1 MKAIYFLILAVLA
14 ALYWFLVEYQRKL
27 KEQAARNR
35 KRPLF
40 IVGCD
45 PDTGQFPEIRKDMLP
60 FVEFVQHRQVYKVA
74 EDWRKFMTSV
84 GNPFFNSDS
93 ADELPV
99 IELMKGDELLFET
112 MEEYKERIEQVI
124 LTTGREWEARLSGEG
139 RKWYLQKV
147 QGQMEWDV
155 FYHKQNKKE
164 HANRTIDSN
173 ASGEPNRGGAE
184 KKPVQIHTSIFGRA
198 KTYLFRFRAKG

>member
-14 ALYWFLVEYQRKL
+14 ALYWFLHTYQRKIR
-27 KEQAARNR
+27 EQAARDR

-40 IVGCD
+40 VVGCD
-45 PDTGQFPEIRKDMLP
+45 PDTGEFPEIRKDMLP
-60 FVEFVQHRQVYKVA
+60 FVEFVQHRNVYRAA
-74 EDWRKFMTSV
+74 EDWRRFMARV

-93 ADELPV
+93 ADDLPV

-112 MEEYKERIEQVI
+112 MEEYRERIEATI
-124 LTTGREWEARLSGEG
+124 LQTGREWETRLSGEG
-139 RKWYLQKV
+139 RKWYLEKV

-164 HANRTIDSN
+164 HANGTIDSKT
-173 ASGEPNRGGAE
+173 SGKPNRGSAE
-184 KKPVQIHTSIFGRA
+184 KKPLQIHTSIFGRA

>member
-1 MKAIYFLILAVLA
+1 MKAIYFLVLAVLA
-14 ALYWFLVEYQRKL
+14 ALYWFLTVYQRKIR
-27 KEQAARNR
+27 EQAARDR

-45 PDTGQFPEIRKDMLP
+45 PDTGEFPEIRKDMLL
-60 FVEFVQHRQVYKVA
+60 FIEFVPHRNVYRAA
-74 EDWRKFMTSV
+74 EDWRQFMARA

-93 ADELPV
+93 ADDLPV

-112 MEEYKERIEQVI
+112 MGEYEERIESTI
-124 LTTGREWEARLSGEG
+124 LNVGREWESRLSGEG
-139 RKWYLQKV
+139 RKWYLEKV

-164 HANRTIDSN
+164 HANGTTDSTT
-173 ASGEPNRGGAE
+173 SGKPNRGNTE
-184 KKPVQIHTSIFGRA
+184 KKSAQVHTSIFVRA